1 MTNTRTQELATKA
14 YRCVVE
20 HKGKPLEK
28 EYSSLAHSF
37 PSMILQNG
45 LAQATGFL
53 LAKGKVEHQALL
65 DDLNA
70 VLCSAKAVATA
81 CGSELHTEVIKA
93 DLSETMQLTRHSLD
107 ASAWIKRYAQALLKR
122 EDDDQRN
129 AGSE

>member
-1 MTNTRTQELATKA
+1 MTKTRTQELATEA
-14 YRCVVE
+14 YRRVVE

-53 LAKGKVEHQALL
+53 LAKGKGEHQALL
-65 DDLNA
+65 NDLNA
-70 VLCSAKAVATA
+70 VLRAAKAVASSS
-81 CGSELHTEVIKA
+81 GSELHTEVIKA

-107 ASAWIKRYAQALLKR
+107 ASAWIKRYAQGMLKR
-122 EDDDQRN
+122 EDDDKQDT
-129 AGSE
+129 GGE

>member
-1 MTNTRTQELATKA
+1 MTKTRTQELATEA
-14 YRCVVE
+14 YRRVVD
-20 HKGKPLEK
+20 HKGKSHEK

-53 LAKGKVEHQALL
+53 LAKGKGEHQALL

-70 VLCSAKAVATA
+70 VLRSAKAVASSS
-81 CGSELHTEVIKA
+81 GSELHTEVIKA

-107 ASAWIKRYAQALLKR
+107 ASAWIKRYAQGLLKG
-122 EDDDQRN
+122 EGDDKQDT
-129 AGSE
+129 GDE

>member
-1 MTNTRTQELATKA
+1 MTKTRTQELATEA
-14 YRCVVE
+14 YRRVVDR
-20 HKGKPLEK
+20 KGKPLEK

-53 LAKGKVEHQALL
+53 LAKGKGEHQALL

-70 VLCSAKAVATA
+70 VLRSAKAVASSS
-81 CGSELHTEVIKA
+81 GSELHTEVIKA

-107 ASAWIKRYAQALLKR
+107 ASAWIKRYAQGLLKR
-122 EDDDQRN
+122 DDGDKQDT
-129 AGSE
+129 GGE

>member
-1 MTNTRTQELATKA
+1 MTKTRTQELATEA
-14 YRCVVE
+14 YRRVVDR
-20 HKGKPLEK
+20 KGKLLEK

-53 LAKGKVEHQALL
+53 LAKGKGEHQALL

-70 VLCSAKAVATA
+70 VLRSAKAVASSS
-81 CGSELHTEVIKA
+81 GSELHTEVIKA

-107 ASAWIKRYAQALLKR
+107 ASAWIKRYAQGLLKR
-122 EDDDQRN
+122 DDGDKQDT
-129 AGSE
+129 GGE

>member
-1 MTNTRTQELATKA
+1 MIRTRTQELATEA

-20 HKGKPLEK
+20 HKGKTHEK

-53 LAKGKVEHQALL
+53 LAKGKDEHKTLL

-70 VLCSAKAVATA
+70 VLQAAKAVASTS
-81 CGSELHTEVIKA
+81 GSELHTKIIEA

-107 ASAWIKRYAQALLKR
+107 ASAWIKRYAQGLLKR
-122 EDDDQRN
+122 EGDDKQDTR
-129 AGSE
+129 EE

>member
-1 MTNTRTQELATKA
+1 MTKTRTQELATEA
-14 YRCVVE
+14 YRRVVDR
-20 HKGKPLEK
+20 KGQPLEK

-53 LAKGKVEHQALL
+53 LAKGKGEHQALL

-70 VLCSAKAVATA
+70 VLRSAKAVASSS
-81 CGSELHTEVIKA
+81 GSELHTEVIKA

-107 ASAWIKRYAQALLKR
+107 ASAWIKRYAQGLLKR
-122 EDDDQRN
+122 EGDDKQDT
-129 AGSE
+129 GGE